1 MKVYVCRF
9 SGGYGG
15 LIVVAAN
22 SEDEAYRKCKKMA
35 YNEKTLSREH
45 RRQWR
50 GSKLIDKSC
59 RNHGT
64 CPWCQRNR
72 NRQKRIEKIRINEL
86 LKEY

>member
-1 MKVYVCRF
+1 
-9 SGGYGG
+9 
-15 LIVVAAN
+15 
-22 SEDEAYRKCKKMA
+22 MA

-50 GSKLIDKSC
+50 GNKLIDKSC

-72 NRQKRIEKIRINEL
+72 NRQKRIAKIRINEL
-86 LKEY
+86 LKDYEKDER

>member
-1 MKVYVCRF
+1 
-9 SGGYGG
+9 
-15 LIVVAAN
+15 
-22 SEDEAYRKCKKMA
+22 MA

-50 GSKLIDKSC
+50 GSKLISKSC

-72 NRQKRIEKIRINEL
+72 NRQKRIMKIRINEL
-86 LKEY
+86 LKDYDNGKEI

>member
-1 MKVYVCRF
+1 
-9 SGGYGG
+9 
-15 LIVVAAN
+15 
-22 SEDEAYRKCKKMA
+22 MA

-50 GSKLIDKSC
+50 GNKLYFKSC

-64 CPWCQRNR
+64 CQWCQRNR

-86 LKEY
+86 LKEYENGK